1 MIGAVLGFLGALVPR
16 LIEILNDRAKGK
28 SRAAREALD
37 HLREMQMMIL
47 QAELADPA
55 PGPEV
60 HGTDVAQIKQA
71 KKAPTPSVT
80 SGVKLLDHAHEAS
93 TAIGKWP
100 ISIAF
105 LGYSAMDI
113 VISTVRPVVT
123 YGVLGVW
130 AAWKLLQFQS
140 GGPVEWLP
148 FEDDM
153 ILFII
158 TFYFGGRA
166 IQRERK

>member
-1 MIGAVLGFLGALVPR
+1 MIGALLGFLGALVPR
-16 LIEILNDRAKGK
+16 LIEIINDRAKGK
-28 SRAAREALD
+28 SRDARDSLD
-37 HLREMQMMIL
+37 HKREMEMMIL
-47 QAELADPA
+47 QAELAPPP

-60 HGTDVAQIKQA
+60 YANDLKEMKQA
-71 KKAPTPSVT
+71 RAAPKQS
-80 SGVKLLDHAHEAS
+80 SGIKLLDHAQEAS

-100 ISIAF
+100 VSIAF

-113 VISTVRPVVT
+113 VISTVRPLVT

-140 GGPVEWLP
+140 GGPVEWLE

-153 ILFII
+153 IMFII